1 MAAKPRPRPRRRRRQ
16 GGMNLSANDSPG
28 DESRSHWETFAA
40 YTARTLQ
47 EWSPIIASN
56 RAPYEPTP
64 TGGMRRGSGG
74 LVTAML
80 TVAAATG
87 ATWVACARTEAERR
101 LAEKGDALVMARAHQ
116 PPLPIRHVQTDS
128 SSYEQYYAVIA
139 NPLLWFIQHYLWPL
153 AYEPVVDQ
161 RIHHAWENGYVAIN
175 QHMADAV
182 IGVARG
188 ALRPPLV
195 LTQDYQLY
203 LAPRMI
209 RDQLPDAMLQQ
220 FIHIPWPNP
229 QYWTVLPKTMRDAI
243 IDGLLANDLVGF
255 QTKRDV
261 RNFLMSCDELMGLRV
276 DHRDGAVLHRG
287 RVVWVRAYPVSI
299 DVAALTR
306 LAASPGVAAEDTRLA
321 AWRPEK
327 LIVRIDRTDPTKNI
341 IRGFLAYER
350 MLISHPEMVGTVQF
364 WAFLQPSRQDVAA
377 YREYLQ
383 RIRST
388 VERINAELSQP
399 GWQPIRLELREN
411 LKRAAAAYK
420 SFDVLLVNPIYDG
433 MNLVAK
439 EGMLLNTTDG
449 VLVLSEN
456 AGAHEQLGKYALSI
470 NPFEVDAT
478 ADALYRGLT
487 MPLEDRRARGEEIRR
502 QVRRDDILQWLRCQL
517 DDIRDYAPSRGGR
530 TWRPKPPLEKSPG
543 CAGRVPRL
551 L

>member
-1 MAAKPRPRPRRRRRQ
+1 MEDSLAAAKPPRRRRQ
-16 GGMNLSANDSPG
+16 GAMNLSAGGSPG

-64 TGGMRRGSGG
+64 AGGMRRGSGG

-80 TVAAATG
+80 TVAGATG
-87 ATWVACARTEAERR
+87 ATWVACARTEAECR
-101 LAEKGDALVMARAHQ
+101 LAQKGDAVVIAHAHQ
-116 PPLPIRHVQTDS
+116 APITIRHAQTDS
-128 SSYEQYYAVIA
+128 TSYEEYYAVIA
-139 NPLLWFIQHYLWPL
+139 NPLLWFIQHYLWHL

-161 RIHHAWENGYVAIN
+161 RIHHAWENGYVATN
-175 QHMADAV
+175 QHLADAV

-209 RDQLPDAMLQQ
+209 RDQLPDATLQQ
-220 FIHIPWPNP
+220 FIHIPWPTP
-229 QYWTVLPKTMRDAI
+229 QYWTVLPKAMRDAI

-306 LAASPGVAAEDTRLA
+306 LAASPGVAAEDARLA

-350 MLISHPEMVGTVQF
+350 MLINHPEMVGTVQF

-388 VERINAELSQP
+388 VERINAELNQP
-399 GWQPIRLELREN
+399 GWQPIRLELQEN

-420 SFDVLLVNPIYDG
+420 SFDLLLVNPIYDG

-439 EGMLLNTTDG
+439 EGMLLNTMDG

-456 AGAHEQLGKYALSI
+456 AGAHEQLGKYAVSI
-470 NPFEVDAT
+470 NPFDVDAT
-478 ADALYRGLT
+478 ADALYRSLT

-502 QVRRDDILQWLRCQL
+502 QVRSDDILHWLRCQL
-517 DDIRDYAPSRGGR
+517 DDIRDYAPSRGGVR
-530 TWRPKPPLEKSPG
+530 GAPNR
-543 CAGRVPRL
+543 R
-551 L
+551 